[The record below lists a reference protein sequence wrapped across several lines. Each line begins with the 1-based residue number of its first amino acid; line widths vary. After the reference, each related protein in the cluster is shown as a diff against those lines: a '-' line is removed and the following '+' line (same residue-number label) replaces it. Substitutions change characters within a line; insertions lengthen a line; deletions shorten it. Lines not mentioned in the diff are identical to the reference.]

1 MFTSRYE
8 QEGKSSIVMNVM
20 RTMASFGKRVVLVD
34 ADLRRSELARRYR
47 FQYGVEKPAGLAQ
60 YLAGMCPLEEATY
73 ATNLKNAYIIPAG
86 REVLSS
92 MQLLSSPRYEQMM
105 TALRAHFDIIL
116 VDTPPAGLIV
126 DAIAIA
132 KHSDGVL
139 VVVACNKGRKQDIAS
154 MVESI
159 ERSGCKVLGAVLD
172 NVAAG
177 SIASGSMQ
185 AVNGGQLFTTN
196 TNLSNLG
203 GSVASAFGGAWNYEN
218 GALSG
223 EFTYNGSGTTLQGA
237 LDSISAKLDELS
249 AEGMLS

>member
-1 MFTSRYE
+1 MNELKIGRFPPLDYACNEAINTLCTNLSYCGDHNQSFMFTSRYE

-172 NVAAG
+172 NVDFHTFRNRNYYYR
-177 SIASGSMQ
+177 SGRYSYYYHSGYAQ
-185 AVNGGQLFTTN
+185 GGEPAQQKKPR
-196 TNLSNLG
+196 
-203 GSVASAFGGAWNYEN
+203 
-218 GALSG
+218 SG
-223 EFTYNGSGTTLQGA
+223 
-237 LDSISAKLDELS
+237 KP
-249 AEGMLS
+249 